1 MNRKWNSPKEYLSQ
15 VKDLDNLIQT
25 NVESMTELKNSM
37 FGVTKQLK
45 SDKVQSSNSYD
56 FTDTIAKICDMEKQT
71 NKYIDDLVDLR
82 DKIENEIKK
91 IDNNIQTL
99 ILINHYVLGKSL
111 VEISEEYNYG
121 NSYIKR
127 AHGWALES
135 FKERFPDKFY
145 KE

>member
-1 MNRKWNSPKEYLSQ
+1 MA
-15 VKDLDNLIQT
+15 
-25 NVESMTELKNSM
+25 ELKNSM
-37 FGVTKQLK
+37 FGITKQLK
-45 SDKVQSSNSYD
+45 SDRVQSSNSYD
-56 FTDTIAKICDMEKQT
+56 FTDTIAKIYDMEKQT

-82 DKIENEIKK
+82 GKIENEIKK

>member
-1 MNRKWNSPKEYLSQ
+1 MAEKWRTPKEYLYQ
-15 VKDLDNLIQT
+15 VKDLDNLINT
-25 NVESMTELKNSM
+25 LMESISELRSSM
-37 FGVTKQLK
+37 FNTSQELNV
-45 SDKVQSSNSYD
+45 DKVQSSNSYD

-82 DKIENEIKK
+82 DKIESEIKK

-99 ILINHYVLGKSL
+99 VLINHYVLGKSL
-111 VEISEEYNYG
+111 IEISEEYNYG

-127 AHGWALES
+127 VHGWALEA